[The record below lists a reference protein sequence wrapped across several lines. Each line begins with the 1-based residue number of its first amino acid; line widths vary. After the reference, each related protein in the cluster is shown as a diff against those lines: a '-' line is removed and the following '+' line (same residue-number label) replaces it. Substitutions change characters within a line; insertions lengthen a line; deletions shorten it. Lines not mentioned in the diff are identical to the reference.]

1 MMMQRRH
8 NDAELA
14 YQLPRNT
21 EYKPRRRKRD
31 PDIDEVLADVD
42 RMTAQLDR
50 EALSAKR
57 DTAESSGDSAYMK
70 RTPSAERLPCGSC
83 EELNRELERVK
94 GEVLNQGGM
103 NALHA
108 ERASNK
114 RIRRE
119 LAELKHEHESVCA
132 ELTQYRNAVRLIAQ
146 GTEGMNHE

>member
-1 MMMQRRH
+1 
-8 NDAELA
+8 
-14 YQLPRNT
+14 
-21 EYKPRRRKRD
+21 
-31 PDIDEVLADVD
+31 
-42 RMTAQLDR
+42 
-50 EALSAKR
+50 
-57 DTAESSGDSAYMK
+57 MK
-70 RTPSAERLPCGSC
+70 RLPNDKRVPCANC

-103 NALHA
+103 NALRA
-108 ERASNK
+108 ERDSNK